1 MRQKLTTIKNL
12 AWALSIFVMLL
23 SLLLGLLFLA
33 VVRYDGG
40 MERPQVVL
48 GASGSAAPLVDAAET
63 EDPGAPVQTP
73 TGKLIQLEETK
84 DAGQAYIDSLTFLC
98 DSATAGLHDYGILSG
113 GTSTTQVWYR
123 REGTLPVSTLADCQ
137 INYPDGSLVSP
148 ADAAMTAKPGILVI
162 SVGQDGLGAV
172 DQDSFVENYEA
183 LIRSIQAKSPR
194 TIIVVCSI
202 IPVGPNYNGTDNLS
216 ADLIIRANDWVTRV
230 CRDTGVYYCDAARA
244 LRDNTGVLYER
255 FAFANKK
262 TLNSTG
268 LTEFLHYLS
277 THAVPDAAR

>member
-12 AWALSIFVMLL
+12 AWALGIFVMLL

-33 VVRYDGG
+33 VIRYDGG

-48 GASGSAAPLVDAAET
+48 GERESTAAPLVDAGGT
-63 EDPGAPVQTP
+63 DDPGTPIQTA

-84 DAGQAYIDSLTFLC
+84 DAGEAYIDTLTFLC
-98 DSATAGLHDYGILSG
+98 DSATAGLHDYGLLSG
-113 GTSTTQVWYR
+113 GTGTTQVWYR
-123 REGTLPVSTLADCQ
+123 REGTLPVSTLDDCQ
-137 INYPDGSLVSP
+137 INYSDGSLVSP
-148 ADAAMTAKPGILVI
+148 ADAAMIAKPAILVI

-172 DQDSFVENYEA
+172 DQDSFVQKYEA

-194 TIIVVCSI
+194 TVIVVCSI
-202 IPVGPNYNGTDNLS
+202 IPVGPNYSGTDNLS
-216 ADLIIRANDWVTRV
+216 ADLIIRANDWVEQV

-262 TLNSTG
+262 TLNSSG
-268 LTEFLHYLS
+268 LTEFLSYLR
-277 THAVPDAAR
+277 THKVP